1 MRENRFK
8 DMEARGDQRKDFGG
22 GRGPC
27 VIRKWRSLALLK
39 LEEGIERKTRWLRV
53 TVTT

>member
-1 MRENRFK
+1 MCLGSGEIEGEQVQRHGGQ
-8 DMEARGDQRKDFGG
+8 GDQRKDFGG

-39 LEEGIERKTRWLRV
+39 LEEGIERKTGG
-53 TVTT
+53 